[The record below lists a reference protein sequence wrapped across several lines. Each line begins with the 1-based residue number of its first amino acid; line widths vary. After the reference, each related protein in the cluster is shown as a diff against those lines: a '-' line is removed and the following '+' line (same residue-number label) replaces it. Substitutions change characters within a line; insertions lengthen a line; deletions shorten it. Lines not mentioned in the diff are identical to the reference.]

1 MNSIKI
7 KINSYQ
13 EIQDLRAD
21 LENRLSDLEWEV
33 EDEQ

>member
-1 MNSIKI
+1 MVSIKI

-13 EIQDLRAD
+13 ELEDLKAD

-33 EDEQ
+33 IV